1 MKKLILFLIPLLMIG
16 CSINPQRNITPESEI
31 LFNKYASDENISSV
45 ILAGGC
51 FWCMESDFEKLEGV
65 TDVISGFTGG
75 KLINPTYNGNH
86 KGHYEAVEITYD
98 PAIVSYQGIL
108 DHYWV
113 NIDPF
118 DARGQF
124 CDKGPSYL
132 SAIFVQNDEQ
142 RKLAE
147 KTKAA
152 VVAEFPNQTVV
163 TPILNAS
170 TFYPIKGRESF
181 HQDYYKN
188 NPIRYNTYRWRCG
201 RDSRLEE
208 IWGERATH

>member
-1 MKKLILFLIPLLMIG
+1 MKKTLRLVLTTSVLF
-16 CSINPQRNITPESEI
+16 
-31 LFNKYASDENISSV
+31 YASLGYAEV
-45 ILAGGC
+45 TEKAILAGGC
-51 FWCMESDFEKLEGV
+51 FWCMESDFEKLPGV
-65 TDVISGFTGG
+65 TAVVSGFTGG
-75 KLINPTYNGNH
+75 KIENPTYNGDH
-86 KGHYEAVEITYD
+86 RGHYEAVEITYD
-98 PAIVSYQGIL
+98 PKIVSYHGIL

-118 DARGQF
+118 DAKGQF

-132 SAIFVQNDEQ
+132 SAIFVANNQE

-152 VVAEFPNQTVV
+152 VIAEFPNQTVV
-163 TPILNAS
+163 TPILNTS
-170 TFYPIKGRESF
+170 TFYPIKGDESY

-201 RDSRLEE
+201 RDSRLEDS
-208 IWGERATH
+208 WGDRATH

>member
-1 MKKLILFLIPLLMIG
+1 MKKTLRLVLTTSVLF
-16 CSINPQRNITPESEI
+16 
-31 LFNKYASDENISSV
+31 YASLGYAEV
-45 ILAGGC
+45 TEKAILAGGC
-51 FWCMESDFEKLEGV
+51 FWCMESDFEKLPGV
-65 TDVISGFTGG
+65 TAVVSGFTGG
-75 KLINPTYNGNH
+75 KIENPTYNGDH
-86 KGHYEAVEITYD
+86 RGHYEAVEITYD
-98 PAIVSYQGIL
+98 PKIVSYQGIL

-118 DARGQF
+118 DAKGQF

-132 SAIFVQNDEQ
+132 SAIFVANDLE

-152 VVAEFPNQTVV
+152 VIAEFPNQTVV
-163 TPILNAS
+163 TPILNTS
-170 TFYPIKGRESF
+170 TFYPIKGDESY

-201 RDSRLEE
+201 RDSRLED
-208 IWGERATH
+208 IWGDRATH

>member
-1 MKKLILFLIPLLMIG
+1 MKKILGLVLT
-16 CSINPQRNITPESEI
+16 SSV
-31 LFNKYASDENISSV
+31 LFYASLGYADQTEKA

-51 FWCMESDFEKLEGV
+51 FWCMESDFEKLPGV
-65 TDVISGFTGG
+65 TDVVSGFTGG
-75 KLINPTYNGNH
+75 KIKNPSYNGDH
-86 KGHYEAVEITYD
+86 RGHYEAVEITYD
-98 PAIVSYQGIL
+98 PKIVSYQAIL

-132 SAIFVQNDEQ
+132 SAIFVANEQ
-142 RKLAE
+142 ERELAE
-147 KTKAA
+147 KTKNA
-152 VVAEFPNQTVV
+152 VIAEFPDQTVV

-170 TFYPIKGRESF
+170 TFYPIKGEESY

-188 NPIRYNTYRWRCG
+188 NPIRYNAYRWRCG
-201 RDSRLEE
+201 RDSRLQD
-208 IWGERATH
+208 IWGDRATH

>member
-1 MKKLILFLIPLLMIG
+1 MKKILGIVLT
-16 CSINPQRNITPESEI
+16 SSV
-31 LFNKYASDENISSV
+31 LFYASLAHADKTEKAV
-45 ILAGGC
+45 LAGGC
-51 FWCMESDFEKLEGV
+51 FWCMESDFEKLDGV
-65 TDVISGFTGG
+65 TDVVSGFTGG
-75 KLINPTYNGNH
+75 ELKNPTYNGNH
-86 KGHYEAVEITYD
+86 QGHYEAVEITYD
-98 PAIVSYQGIL
+98 PSIVTYQGIL

-132 SAIFVQNDEQ
+132 SAIFVENDEQ

-170 TFYPIKGRESF
+170 TFYPIKGKESY
-181 HQDYYKN
+181 HQDYYKKN
-188 NPIRYNTYRWRCG
+188 SIRYNTYRWRCG
-201 RDSRLEE
+201 RDSRLED
-208 IWGERATH
+208 IWGDRATH